1 MLTPPI
7 PENEMDRLMSLSEFD
22 LDYSAQQDNFKDLT
36 KLAAK
41 VAGTEMSLVNLID
54 SYTQWTISTH
64 NMELEQMPREESVCQ
79 YLLMGN
85 ENMEVADLSA
95 DERFKDRPYVTG
107 GPHLRYYYGIPLNVN
122 NHNIGALCVVDQHA
136 AKTLNPEKIE
146 LLKII
151 AGEIV
156 NRFNYMK
163 VINDLK
169 SNLSEARQTQKKVA
183 HDIRGP
189 LSGIIGLAKLIQEQ
203 GEDNQIEE
211 IMEFMNLIHK
221 SGRSILELADEILS
235 ADKKDKS
242 LPELKGNE
250 FNLLVF
256 KDKLEKLYVPQ
267 AMNKHISFTVNTSS
281 ESETIPF
288 SKNKLLQ
295 ITGNLISNAI
305 KFTPDHGTVTVDLN
319 LVEDEDANVLQIKV
333 KDSGVGVN
341 ANVIAT
347 ILQGNATSSNGTS
360 GENGYGFGLAL
371 VKHLVESLKGTFN
384 IISTQGD
391 GATFEVKL
399 PQPSKTAKIGQ
410 VNSILDKITT
420 QQV

>member
-7 PENEMDRLMSLSEFD
+7 PENEMGRLMSLSDFD
-22 LDYSAQQDNFKDLT
+22 LDYAGQKDNFKDLT

-41 VAGTEMSLVNLID
+41 VAGTEMSLINLID
-54 SYTQWTISTH
+54 SYTQWTISSH
-64 NMELEQMPREESVCQ
+64 NLELEQMPREESVCQ
-79 YLLMGN
+79 YVLMGD
-85 ENMEVADLSA
+85 ETLEVTDLSA
-95 DERFKDRPYVTG
+95 DERFKDRAYVTG
-107 GPHLRYYYGIPLNVN
+107 GPHLRYYFGIPLNVN

-136 AKTLNPEKIE
+136 AKNLNPEKVE
-146 LLKII
+146 LLTII
-151 AGEIV
+151 AAEIV
-156 NRFNYMK
+156 KRLNYMK
-163 VINDLK
+163 VIDDLK
-169 SNLSEARQTQKKVA
+169 SNLSEAKETQRKVA

-203 GEDNQIEE
+203 GDENQMEE
-211 IMEFMNLIHK
+211 ILEFMNLINK
-221 SGRSILELADEILS
+221 SGRSILELADEILT
-235 ADKKDKS
+235 AGDKDKN
-242 LPELKGNE
+242 LPELKANE

-267 AMNKHISFTVNTSS
+267 AMNKRIRFTVNTSS
-281 ESETIPF
+281 ASETIPF

-305 KFTPDHGTVTVDLN
+305 KFTPDHGNVTVALD
-319 LVEDEDANVLQIKV
+319 LVEDKDANVLQIKV

-341 ANVIAT
+341 TDMIET
-347 ILQGNATSSNGTS
+347 ILNGNARSSNGTS

-399 PQPSKTAKIGQ
+399 PQPPKQK
-410 VNSILDKITT
+410 K
-420 QQV
+420 

>member
-1 MLTPPI
+1 MFTPPI
-7 PENEMDRLMSLSEFD
+7 PENEMDRVMTLSEFD
-22 LDYSAQQDNFKDLT
+22 LDYGAHADSFKDLT

-64 NMELEQMPREESVCQ
+64 NMDLEQMPREESVCQ
-79 YLLMGN
+79 YLLMSDD
-85 ENMEVADLSA
+85 NMEVADLSA

-107 GPHLRYYYGIPLNVN
+107 GPHLRYYYGIPLNVD
-122 NHNIGALCVVDQHA
+122 NHNIGALCVVDAHSS
-136 AKTLNPEKIE
+136 KTLNPEKVE

-156 NRFNYMK
+156 NRLKYIK
-163 VINDLK
+163 VIDDLRN
-169 SNLSEARQTQKKVA
+169 NLSEAKQTQKKVA

-189 LSGIIGLAKLIQEQ
+189 LSGIIGLAQLIREQ
-203 GEDNQIEE
+203 GDENQMDE
-211 IMEFMNLIHK
+211 ILEFMNLIHR

-235 ADKKDKS
+235 ADKKDKKV
-242 LPELKGNE
+242 PELKGNE
-250 FNLLVF
+250 FNQVVF

-267 AMNKHISFTVNTSS
+267 AMNKHITFTVNTSS
-281 ESETIPF
+281 ASETIPF

-305 KFTPDHGTVTVDLN
+305 KFTPNNGLVTVDLDLIEKRN
-319 LVEDEDANVLQIKV
+319 ENVLQIKV
-333 KDSGVGVN
+333 TDTGVGLD
-341 ANVIAT
+341 ADGIAT
-347 ILQGNATSSNGTS
+347 ILRGNATSTNGTG

-371 VKHLVESLKGTFN
+371 VKHLVESLNGTFN
-384 IISTQGD
+384 IFSVPGQ

-399 PQPSKTAKIGQ
+399 PQASSPEK
-410 VNSILDKITT
+410 
-420 QQV
+420 

>member
-1 MLTPPI
+1 MLNPPI
-7 PENEMDRLMSLSEFD
+7 PENEMDRIITLAEFD
-22 LDYSAQQDNFKDLT
+22 LDYGAHADSFKDLT

-54 SYTQWTISTH
+54 SYTQWTIATH
-64 NMELEQMPREESVCQ
+64 NLDLEQMPREESVCQ
-79 YLLMGN
+79 YVLMGN
-85 ENMEVADLSA
+85 DNLEVSDLSV

-107 GPHLRYYYGIPLNVN
+107 GPNLRYYYGIPLNVD
-122 NHNIGALCVVDQHA
+122 NHNIGALCVVDGHS
-136 AKTLNPEKIE
+136 AKVLNPEKIE

-156 NRFNYMK
+156 NRLKYMK
-163 VINDLK
+163 VIDGLRD
-169 SNLSEARQTQKKVA
+169 NLSEAKQTQKKVA

-189 LSGIIGLAKLIQEQ
+189 LSGIIGLAQLISEQ
-203 GEDNQIEE
+203 GEDNQMEE
-211 IMEFMNLIHK
+211 ILEFMNLIHK

-235 ADKKDKS
+235 ADKKDKKV
-242 LPELKGNE
+242 PELKGNE

-267 AMNKHISFTVNTSS
+267 AMNKHIKFTVNTSS
-281 ESETIPF
+281 QSETIPF

-305 KFTPDHGTVTVDLN
+305 KFTPDSGDVTVGLELIEN
-319 LVEDEDANVLQIKV
+319 EKENVLQIKV
-333 KDSGVGVN
+333 KDSGVGLN
-341 ANVIAT
+341 ADGIAT
-347 ILQGNATSSNGTS
+347 ILQGNATSTNGTG

-371 VKHLVESLKGTFN
+371 VKHLIESLKGTLN
-384 IISTQGD
+384 ITSTPGD

-399 PQPSKTAKIGQ
+399 PQAPIQRK
-410 VNSILDKITT
+410 
-420 QQV
+420 

>member
-1 MLTPPI
+1 MFNPPI
-7 PENEMDRLMSLSEFD
+7 PENEMDRIMTLSEFD
-22 LDYSAQQDNFKDLT
+22 LDYGAHADSFKDLT

-64 NMELEQMPREESVCQ
+64 NMDLQQMPRDESVCQ
-79 YLLMGN
+79 YLLMSDD
-85 ENMEVADLSA
+85 NMEIADLSA

-107 GPHLRYYYGIPLNVN
+107 GPHLRYYYGIPLSVD
-122 NHNIGALCVVDQHA
+122 NHNIGALCVVDAHSS
-136 AKTLNPEKIE
+136 KTLNPEKVE

-156 NRFNYMK
+156 NRLKYMK
-163 VINDLK
+163 VIDGLRN
-169 SNLSEARQTQKKVA
+169 NLTEAKQTQKKVA

-189 LSGIIGLAKLIQEQ
+189 LSGIIGLAQLIREQ
-203 GEDNQIEE
+203 GDENQMDE
-211 IMEFMNLIHK
+211 ILEFMNLIHK

-235 ADKKDKS
+235 ADKKDKKA
-242 LPELKGNE
+242 PELKGNE
-250 FNLLVF
+250 FNQVVF

-267 AMNKHISFTVNTSS
+267 AMNKHITFAVNTSS
-281 ESETIPF
+281 VSETIPF

-305 KFTPDHGTVTVDLN
+305 KFTPNNGFVTVDLDLIEKRN
-319 LVEDEDANVLQIKV
+319 ENVLQIKV
-333 KDSGVGVN
+333 TDTGVGLD
-341 ANVIAT
+341 ADGIAT
-347 ILQGNATSSNGTS
+347 ILNGNATSTNGTG

-371 VKHLVESLKGTFN
+371 VKHLVESLNGTFN
-384 IISTQGD
+384 IFSVPGQ

-399 PQPSKTAKIGQ
+399 PQASSPEK
-410 VNSILDKITT
+410 
-420 QQV
+420 

>member
-7 PENEMDRLMSLSEFD
+7 PENEMGRLMSLSDFD
-22 LDYSAQQDNFKDLT
+22 LDYAGQKDNFKDLT

-41 VAGTEMSLVNLID
+41 VAGTEMSLINLID
-54 SYTQWTISTH
+54 SYTQWTIASH
-64 NMELEQMPREESVCQ
+64 NLELEQMPREESVCQ
-79 YLLMGN
+79 YVLMGD
-85 ENMEVADLSA
+85 ETLEVADLSA
-95 DERFKDRPYVTG
+95 DERFKDRTYVTG
-107 GPHLRYYYGIPLNVN
+107 GPHLRYYFGIPLNVN

-136 AKTLNPEKIE
+136 AKNLNPEKVE
-146 LLKII
+146 LLTII
-151 AGEIV
+151 AAEIV
-156 NRFNYMK
+156 KRLNYMK
-163 VINDLK
+163 VIDDLK
-169 SNLSEARQTQKKVA
+169 NNLSEAKETQRKVA

-203 GEDNQIEE
+203 GEENQMEE
-211 IMEFMNLIHK
+211 ILEFMNLIHK

-235 ADKKDKS
+235 ADDKNKN
-242 LPELKGNE
+242 LPELKANE

-256 KDKLEKLYVPQ
+256 KDQLEKLYVPQ
-267 AMNKHISFTVNTSS
+267 AMNKHIRFTVNTSS
-281 ESETIPF
+281 ASETIPF

-305 KFTPDHGTVTVDLN
+305 KFTPDNGSVTVGLD
-319 LVEDEDANVLQIKV
+319 LVENKDANVLQIKV
-333 KDSGVGVN
+333 KDSGVGIN
-341 ANVIAT
+341 IDVIET
-347 ILQGNATSSNGTS
+347 ILNGNATSSNGTS

-399 PQPSKTAKIGQ
+399 PQQPKQEK
-410 VNSILDKITT
+410 
-420 QQV
+420 

>member
-1 MLTPPI
+1 MFTPPI
-7 PENEMDRLMSLSEFD
+7 PENEMDRVMTLSEFD
-22 LDYSAQQDNFKDLT
+22 LDYGAHADSFKDLT

-64 NMELEQMPREESVCQ
+64 NLDLEQMPREESVCQ
-79 YLLMGN
+79 YLLMSDD
-85 ENMEVADLSA
+85 NMEVADLSA

-107 GPHLRYYYGIPLNVN
+107 GPHLRYYYGIPLNVD
-122 NHNIGALCVVDQHA
+122 NHNIGALCVVDAHSS
-136 AKTLNPEKIE
+136 KNLNPEKVE

-156 NRFNYMK
+156 NRLKYIK
-163 VINDLK
+163 VIEDLR
-169 SNLSEARQTQKKVA
+169 SNLSEAKQTQKKVA

-189 LSGIIGLAKLIQEQ
+189 LSGIIGLAQLIREQ
-203 GEDNQIEE
+203 GDENQMDE
-211 IMEFMNLIHK
+211 ILEFMNLIHK

-235 ADKKDKS
+235 TDKKDKKV
-242 LPELKGNE
+242 PELKGGE
-250 FNLLVF
+250 FNQVVF
-256 KDKLEKLYVPQ
+256 KDKLQKLYVPQ
-267 AMNKHISFTVNTSS
+267 AMNKHITFTVNTSS
-281 ESETIPF
+281 ASETIPF

-305 KFTPDHGTVTVDLN
+305 KFTPNNGFVTVDLD
-319 LVEDEDANVLQIKV
+319 LIEDKNENVLQVKV
-333 KDSGVGVN
+333 TDSGVGLD
-341 ANVIAT
+341 AGGIAT
-347 ILQGNATSSNGTS
+347 ILQGNAISTNGTG

-384 IISTQGD
+384 IFSIPGK

-399 PQPSKTAKIGQ
+399 PQATSPEK
-410 VNSILDKITT
+410 
-420 QQV
+420 

>member
-1 MLTPPI
+1 MFTPPI
-7 PENEMDRLMSLSEFD
+7 PENEMDRVMTLSEFD
-22 LDYSAQQDNFKDLT
+22 LDYGAHADSFKDLT

-64 NMELEQMPREESVCQ
+64 NMDLEQMPREESVCQ
-79 YLLMGN
+79 YVLMSDD
-85 ENMEVADLSA
+85 NMEIADLSA

-107 GPHLRYYYGIPLNVN
+107 GPHLRYYYGIPLNVD
-122 NHNIGALCVVDQHA
+122 NHNIGALCVVDAHSP
-136 AKTLNPEKIE
+136 KTLNPEKIE

-156 NRFNYMK
+156 NRLKYIK
-163 VINDLK
+163 VIDDLRN
-169 SNLSEARQTQKKVA
+169 NLSEAKQTQKKVA

-189 LSGIIGLAKLIQEQ
+189 LSGIIGLAQLIREQ
-203 GEDNQIEE
+203 GDENQMDE
-211 IMEFMNLIHK
+211 ILEFMNLIHR

-235 ADKKDKS
+235 ADKKEKKV
-242 LPELKGNE
+242 PELKGNE
-250 FNLLVF
+250 FNQVVF

-267 AMNKHISFTVNTSS
+267 AMNKHITFTVNTSS
-281 ESETIPF
+281 ASETIPF

-305 KFTPDHGTVTVDLN
+305 KFTPNNGSVTVDLDLIEKRN
-319 LVEDEDANVLQIKV
+319 ENVLQIKV
-333 KDSGVGVN
+333 TDSGVGLDADGI
-341 ANVIAT
+341 AN
-347 ILQGNATSSNGTS
+347 ILQGNATSTNGTG

-384 IISTQGD
+384 IFSVPGQ

-399 PQPSKTAKIGQ
+399 PQASSPEK
-410 VNSILDKITT
+410 
-420 QQV
+420 

>member
-7 PENEMDRLMSLSEFD
+7 PENEMGRLMSLSDFD
-22 LDYSAQQDNFKDLT
+22 LDYAGQKDNFKDLT

-41 VAGTEMSLVNLID
+41 VAGTEMSLINLID
-54 SYTQWTISTH
+54 SYTQWTISSH
-64 NMELEQMPREESVCQ
+64 NLELEQMPREESVCQ
-79 YLLMGN
+79 YVLMGD
-85 ENMEVADLSA
+85 ETLEVTDLSA
-95 DERFKDRPYVTG
+95 DERFKDRTYVTG
-107 GPHLRYYYGIPLNVN
+107 GPHLRYYFGIPLNVN

-136 AKTLNPEKIE
+136 AKNLNPEKVE
-146 LLKII
+146 LLTII
-151 AGEIV
+151 AAEIV
-156 NRFNYMK
+156 KRLNYMK
-163 VINDLK
+163 VIDDLK
-169 SNLSEARQTQKKVA
+169 NNLSEAKETQRKVA

-203 GEDNQIEE
+203 GEENQMEE
-211 IMEFMNLIHK
+211 ILEFMNLIHK

-235 ADKKDKS
+235 ADDKNKN
-242 LPELKGNE
+242 LPELKANE

-267 AMNKHISFTVNTSS
+267 AMNKHIRFTVNTSS
-281 ESETIPF
+281 ASETIPF

-305 KFTPDHGTVTVDLN
+305 KFTPDNGSVTVGLD
-319 LVEDEDANVLQIKV
+319 LVENKDANVLQIKV
-333 KDSGVGVN
+333 KDSGVGIN
-341 ANVIAT
+341 IDLIET
-347 ILQGNATSSNGTS
+347 ILNGNATSSNGTS

-384 IISTQGD
+384 ITSTQGD

-399 PQPSKTAKIGQ
+399 PQQPKQEK
-410 VNSILDKITT
+410 
-420 QQV
+420 

>member
-1 MLTPPI
+1 MFTPPI
-7 PENEMDRLMSLSEFD
+7 PENEMDRVMTLSEFD
-22 LDYSAQQDNFKDLT
+22 LDYGAHADSFKDLT

-64 NMELEQMPREESVCQ
+64 NLDLEQMPREESVCQ
-79 YLLMGN
+79 YLLMSDD
-85 ENMEVADLSA
+85 NMEVADLSA

-107 GPHLRYYYGIPLNVN
+107 GPHLRYYYGIPLNVD
-122 NHNIGALCVVDQHA
+122 NHNIGALCVVDAHSS
-136 AKTLNPEKIE
+136 KNLNPEKVE

-156 NRFNYMK
+156 NRLKYIK
-163 VINDLK
+163 VIEDLR
-169 SNLSEARQTQKKVA
+169 SNLSEAKQTQKKVA

-189 LSGIIGLAKLIQEQ
+189 LSGIIGLAQLIREQ
-203 GEDNQIEE
+203 GDENQMDE
-211 IMEFMNLIHK
+211 ILEFMNLIHK

-235 ADKKDKS
+235 TDKKDKKV
-242 LPELKGNE
+242 PELKGGE
-250 FNLLVF
+250 FNQVVF
-256 KDKLEKLYVPQ
+256 KDKLQKLYVPQ
-267 AMNKHISFTVNTSS
+267 AMNKHITFTVNTSS
-281 ESETIPF
+281 ASETIPF

-305 KFTPDHGTVTVDLN
+305 KFTPNNGFVTVDLD
-319 LVEDEDANVLQIKV
+319 LIEDKNENVLQVKV
-333 KDSGVGVN
+333 TDSGVGLD
-341 ANVIAT
+341 AGGIAT
-347 ILQGNATSSNGTS
+347 ILQGNAISTNGTG

-384 IISTQGD
+384 IFSIPGQ

-399 PQPSKTAKIGQ
+399 PQATSPKK
-410 VNSILDKITT
+410 
-420 QQV
+420 

>member
-1 MLTPPI
+1 MFTPPI
-7 PENEMDRLMSLSEFD
+7 PENEMDRVMTLSEFD
-22 LDYSAQQDNFKDLT
+22 LDYCAHADSFKDLT

-64 NMELEQMPREESVCQ
+64 NMDLEQMPREESVCQ
-79 YLLMGN
+79 YVLMSD
-85 ENMEVADLSA
+85 ENMEIADLSA

-107 GPHLRYYYGIPLNVN
+107 GPHLRYYYGIPLNVD
-122 NHNIGALCVVDQHA
+122 NHNIGALCVVDAHSP
-136 AKTLNPEKIE
+136 KTLNPEKIE

-156 NRFNYMK
+156 NRLKYIK
-163 VINDLK
+163 VIDDLRN
-169 SNLSEARQTQKKVA
+169 NLSEAKQTQKKVA

-189 LSGIIGLAKLIQEQ
+189 LSGIIGLAQLIREQ
-203 GEDNQIEE
+203 GDENQMDE
-211 IMEFMNLIHK
+211 ILEFMNLIHR

-235 ADKKDKS
+235 ADKKEKKA
-242 LPELKGNE
+242 PELKGNE
-250 FNLLVF
+250 FNQVVF

-267 AMNKHISFTVNTSS
+267 AMNKHITFTVNTSS
-281 ESETIPF
+281 ASETIPF

-305 KFTPDHGTVTVDLN
+305 KFTPNNGTVTVDLDLIEKRN
-319 LVEDEDANVLQIKV
+319 ENVLQIKV
-333 KDSGVGVN
+333 TDSGVGLDADGI
-341 ANVIAT
+341 AN
-347 ILQGNATSSNGTS
+347 ILQGNATSTNGTG

-384 IISTQGD
+384 IFSVPGQ

-399 PQPSKTAKIGQ
+399 PQASSPEK
-410 VNSILDKITT
+410 
-420 QQV
+420 

>member
-7 PENEMDRLMSLSEFD
+7 PENEMDRVMTLSEFD
-22 LDYSAQQDNFKDLT
+22 LDYGAHADSFKDLT

-64 NMELEQMPREESVCQ
+64 NMDLEQMPREESVCQ
-79 YLLMGN
+79 YLLMSDD
-85 ENMEVADLSA
+85 NMEIADLSA

-107 GPHLRYYYGIPLNVN
+107 GPHLRYYYGIPLNVG
-122 NHNIGALCVVDQHA
+122 NHNIGALCVVDAHSP
-136 AKTLNPEKIE
+136 KTLNPEKVE

-156 NRFNYMK
+156 NRLKYIK
-163 VINDLK
+163 VIEDLR
-169 SNLSEARQTQKKVA
+169 SNLSEAKQTQKKVA

-189 LSGIIGLAKLIQEQ
+189 LSGIIGLAQLIREQ
-203 GEDNQIEE
+203 GDENQMDE
-211 IMEFMNLIHK
+211 ILEFMNLIHK

-235 ADKKDKS
+235 ADKKDKKV
-242 LPELKGNE
+242 PELKGNE
-250 FNLLVF
+250 FNQVVF
-256 KDKLEKLYVPQ
+256 KDKLQKLYVPQ
-267 AMNKHISFTVNTSS
+267 AMNKHITFTVNTSS
-281 ESETIPF
+281 ASETIPF

-305 KFTPDHGTVTVDLN
+305 KFTPNNGFVTVDLD
-319 LVEDEDANVLQIKV
+319 LIEDKNENVLQVKV
-333 KDSGVGVN
+333 TDSGVGLD
-341 ANVIAT
+341 AGGIAT
-347 ILQGNATSSNGTS
+347 ILQGNAISTNGTG

-384 IISTQGD
+384 IFSVPGQ

-399 PQPSKTAKIGQ
+399 PQASSPEK
-410 VNSILDKITT
+410 
-420 QQV
+420 

>member
-1 MLTPPI
+1 MFTPPI
-7 PENEMDRLMSLSEFD
+7 PENEMDRVMTLSEFD
-22 LDYSAQQDNFKDLT
+22 LDYGAHADSFKDLT

-64 NMELEQMPREESVCQ
+64 NMDLEQMPREESVCQ
-79 YLLMGN
+79 YLLMSDD
-85 ENMEVADLSA
+85 NMEVADLSA

-107 GPHLRYYYGIPLNVN
+107 GPHLRYYYGIPLNVD
-122 NHNIGALCVVDQHA
+122 NHNIGALCVVDAHSS
-136 AKTLNPEKIE
+136 KTLNPEKVE

-156 NRFNYMK
+156 NRLKYIK
-163 VINDLK
+163 VIDDLRN
-169 SNLSEARQTQKKVA
+169 NLSEAKQTQKKVA

-189 LSGIIGLAKLIQEQ
+189 LSGIIGLAQLIREQ
-203 GEDNQIEE
+203 GDENQMDE
-211 IMEFMNLIHK
+211 ILEFMNLIHK

-235 ADKKDKS
+235 ADKKDKKV
-242 LPELKGNE
+242 PELKGNE
-250 FNLLVF
+250 FNQVVF

-267 AMNKHISFTVNTSS
+267 AMNKHITFTVNTSS
-281 ESETIPF
+281 ASETIPF

-305 KFTPDHGTVTVDLN
+305 KFTPNNGLVTVDLDLIEKRN
-319 LVEDEDANVLQIKV
+319 ENVLQIKV
-333 KDSGVGVN
+333 TDTGVGLD
-341 ANVIAT
+341 ADGIAT
-347 ILQGNATSSNGTS
+347 ILRGNATSTNGTG

-371 VKHLVESLKGTFN
+371 VKHLVESLNGTFN
-384 IISTQGD
+384 IFSVPGQ

-399 PQPSKTAKIGQ
+399 PQASSPEK
-410 VNSILDKITT
+410 
-420 QQV
+420 

>member
-1 MLTPPI
+1 MFTPPI
-7 PENEMDRLMSLSEFD
+7 PQNEMDRVMTLSEFD
-22 LDYSAQQDNFKDLT
+22 LDYGAHADSFKDLT

-64 NMELEQMPREESVCQ
+64 NMDLEQMPREESVCQ
-79 YLLMGN
+79 YVLMSD
-85 ENMEVADLSA
+85 ENMEIADLSA

-107 GPHLRYYYGIPLNVN
+107 GPHLRYYYGIPLNVD
-122 NHNIGALCVVDQHA
+122 NHNIGALCVVDAHSP
-136 AKTLNPEKIE
+136 KTLNPEKIE

-156 NRFNYMK
+156 NRLKYIK
-163 VINDLK
+163 VIDDLRN
-169 SNLSEARQTQKKVA
+169 NLSEAKQTQKKVA

-189 LSGIIGLAKLIQEQ
+189 LSGIIGLAQLIREQ
-203 GEDNQIEE
+203 GDENQMDE
-211 IMEFMNLIHK
+211 ILEFMNLIHR

-235 ADKKDKS
+235 ADKKEKKV
-242 LPELKGNE
+242 PELKGNE
-250 FNLLVF
+250 FNQVVF

-267 AMNKHISFTVNTSS
+267 AMNKHITFTVNTSS
-281 ESETIPF
+281 ASETIPF

-305 KFTPDHGTVTVDLN
+305 KFTPNNGSVTVDLDLIEKRN
-319 LVEDEDANVLQIKV
+319 ENVLQIKV
-333 KDSGVGVN
+333 TDSGVGLDADGI
-341 ANVIAT
+341 AN
-347 ILQGNATSSNGTS
+347 ILQGNATSTNGTG

-384 IISTQGD
+384 IFSVPGQ

-399 PQPSKTAKIGQ
+399 PQASSPEK
-410 VNSILDKITT
+410 
-420 QQV
+420 

>member
-1 MLTPPI
+1 MFTPPI
-7 PENEMDRLMSLSEFD
+7 PENEMDRVMTLSEFD
-22 LDYSAQQDNFKDLT
+22 LDYGAHADSFKDLT

-64 NMELEQMPREESVCQ
+64 NLDLEQMPREESVCQ
-79 YLLMGN
+79 YLLMSDD
-85 ENMEVADLSA
+85 NMEVADLSA

-107 GPHLRYYYGIPLNVN
+107 GPHLRYYYGIPLNVD
-122 NHNIGALCVVDQHA
+122 NHNIGALCVVDAHSS
-136 AKTLNPEKIE
+136 KNLNPEKVE

-156 NRFNYMK
+156 NRLKYIK
-163 VINDLK
+163 VIEDLR
-169 SNLSEARQTQKKVA
+169 SNLSEAKQTQKKVA

-189 LSGIIGLAKLIQEQ
+189 LSGIIGLAQLIREQ
-203 GEDNQIEE
+203 GDENQMDE
-211 IMEFMNLIHK
+211 ILEFMNLIHK

-235 ADKKDKS
+235 TDKKDKKV
-242 LPELKGNE
+242 PELKGGE
-250 FNLLVF
+250 FNQVVF
-256 KDKLEKLYVPQ
+256 KDKLQKLYVPQ
-267 AMNKHISFTVNTSS
+267 AMNKHITFTVNTSS
-281 ESETIPF
+281 ASETIPF

-305 KFTPDHGTVTVDLN
+305 KFTPNNGFVTVDLD
-319 LVEDEDANVLQIKV
+319 LIEDKNENVLQVKV
-333 KDSGVGVN
+333 TDSGVGLD
-341 ANVIAT
+341 AGGIAT
-347 ILQGNATSSNGTS
+347 ILQGNAISTNGTG

-384 IISTQGD
+384 IFSIPGQ

-399 PQPSKTAKIGQ
+399 PQATSPEK
-410 VNSILDKITT
+410 
-420 QQV
+420 

>member
-1 MLTPPI
+1 MFTPPI
-7 PENEMDRLMSLSEFD
+7 PENEMDRVMTLSEFD
-22 LDYSAQQDNFKDLT
+22 LDYGAHADSFKDLT

-64 NMELEQMPREESVCQ
+64 NLDLEQMPREESVCQ
-79 YLLMGN
+79 YLLMSDD
-85 ENMEVADLSA
+85 NMEVADLSA

-107 GPHLRYYYGIPLNVN
+107 GPHLRYYYGIPLNVD
-122 NHNIGALCVVDQHA
+122 NHNIGALCVVDAHSS
-136 AKTLNPEKIE
+136 KNLNPEKVE

-156 NRFNYMK
+156 NRLKYIK
-163 VINDLK
+163 VIEDLR
-169 SNLSEARQTQKKVA
+169 SNLSEAKQTQKKVA

-189 LSGIIGLAKLIQEQ
+189 LSGIIGLAQLIREQ
-203 GEDNQIEE
+203 GDENQMDE
-211 IMEFMNLIHK
+211 ILEFMNLIHK

-235 ADKKDKS
+235 TDKKDKKV
-242 LPELKGNE
+242 PELKGGE
-250 FNLLVF
+250 FNQVVF
-256 KDKLEKLYVPQ
+256 KDKLQKLYVPQ
-267 AMNKHISFTVNTSS
+267 VMNKHITFTVNTSS
-281 ESETIPF
+281 ASETIPF

-305 KFTPDHGTVTVDLN
+305 KFTPNNGFVTVDLD
-319 LVEDEDANVLQIKV
+319 LIEDKNENVLQVKV
-333 KDSGVGVN
+333 TDSGVGLD
-341 ANVIAT
+341 AGGIAT
-347 ILQGNATSSNGTS
+347 ILQGNAISTNGTG

-384 IISTQGD
+384 IFSIPGQ

-399 PQPSKTAKIGQ
+399 PQATSPEK
-410 VNSILDKITT
+410 
-420 QQV
+420 

>member
-7 PENEMDRLMSLSEFD
+7 PENEMGRLMSLSDFD
-22 LDYSAQQDNFKDLT
+22 LDYAGQEDNFKDLT

-41 VAGTEMSLVNLID
+41 VAGTEMSLINLID
-54 SYTQWTISTH
+54 SYTQWTISSH
-64 NMELEQMPREESVCQ
+64 NLELEQMPREESVCQ
-79 YLLMGN
+79 YVLMGD
-85 ENMEVADLSA
+85 ETLEVADLSA
-95 DERFKDRPYVTG
+95 DERFKDRTYVTG
-107 GPHLRYYYGIPLNVN
+107 GPHLRYYFGIPLNVN

-136 AKTLNPEKIE
+136 AKNLNPEKVE
-146 LLKII
+146 LLTII
-151 AGEIV
+151 AAEIV
-156 NRFNYMK
+156 KRLNYMK
-163 VINDLK
+163 VIDDLK
-169 SNLSEARQTQKKVA
+169 NNLSEAKETQRKVA

-203 GEDNQIEE
+203 GEENQMEE
-211 IMEFMNLIHK
+211 ILEFMNLIHK

-235 ADKKDKS
+235 ADDKNKN
-242 LPELKGNE
+242 LPELKANE

-267 AMNKHISFTVNTSS
+267 AMNKHIRFTVNTSS
-281 ESETIPF
+281 ASETIPF

-305 KFTPDHGTVTVDLN
+305 KFTPDNGSVTVGLD
-319 LVEDEDANVLQIKV
+319 LVENKDANVLQIKV
-333 KDSGVGVN
+333 KDSGVGIN
-341 ANVIAT
+341 IDLIET
-347 ILQGNATSSNGTS
+347 ILNGKATSSNGTS

-399 PQPSKTAKIGQ
+399 PQQPKQEK
-410 VNSILDKITT
+410 
-420 QQV
+420 

>member
-1 MLTPPI
+1 MFTPPI
-7 PENEMDRLMSLSEFD
+7 PENEMDRVMTLSEFD
-22 LDYSAQQDNFKDLT
+22 LDYGAHADSFKDLT

-64 NMELEQMPREESVCQ
+64 NMDLEQMPREESVCQ
-79 YLLMGN
+79 YLLMSDD
-85 ENMEVADLSA
+85 NMEVADLSA

-107 GPHLRYYYGIPLNVN
+107 GPHLRYYYGIPLNVD
-122 NHNIGALCVVDQHA
+122 NHNIGALCVVDAHSS
-136 AKTLNPEKIE
+136 KTLNPEKVE

-156 NRFNYMK
+156 NRLKYIK
-163 VINDLK
+163 VIDDLRN
-169 SNLSEARQTQKKVA
+169 NLSEAKQTQKKVA

-189 LSGIIGLAKLIQEQ
+189 LSGIIGLAQLIREQ
-203 GEDNQIEE
+203 GDENQMDE
-211 IMEFMNLIHK
+211 ILEFMNLIHR

-235 ADKKDKS
+235 ADKKDKKV
-242 LPELKGNE
+242 PELKGNE
-250 FNLLVF
+250 FNQVVF

-267 AMNKHISFTVNTSS
+267 AMNKHITFTVNTSS
-281 ESETIPF
+281 ASETIPF

-305 KFTPDHGTVTVDLN
+305 KFTPNNGLVTVYLDLIEKRN
-319 LVEDEDANVLQIKV
+319 ENVLQIKV
-333 KDSGVGVN
+333 TDTGVGLD
-341 ANVIAT
+341 ADGIAT
-347 ILQGNATSSNGTS
+347 ILRGNATSTNGTG

-371 VKHLVESLKGTFN
+371 VKHLVESLNGTFN
-384 IISTQGD
+384 IFSVPGQ

-399 PQPSKTAKIGQ
+399 PQASSPEK
-410 VNSILDKITT
+410 
-420 QQV
+420 